1 VLAAAFCL
9 GKVGVTKQQLTQIK
23 RPPKVKIPA
32 NSIYSRSRSF
42 PSVKFE
48 SDSHLTS
55 FGGLVIFQPLFA
67 RLNLWERLAAC
78 CAHLEQGSLYS
89 HALTLRMLVVHLLL
103 GFNRLRD
110 LEYYNS
116 DPMVLRTLG
125 LKQMPSVPTL
135 SRLLAR
141 FDGRSTAAL
150 RDCVRDFVLER
161 LAALRLPSITLD
173 FDGSV
178 LSTKRHAEGT
188 AVGFNQHKKGA
199 RSYYP
204 LFCTVAQTGQA
215 LDVLHR
221 SGNVHDSNGALDF
234 IEQCVARVRAHLPR
248 VRIEVRIDSAFFSD
262 ASVRALEALGV
273 SYTISVPFERFVE
286 LKGKIEARRKWR
298 AIPGRDDA
306 SYFEE
311 RWKPRSWA
319 RKARF
324 LFIRTLEPKQDKEPV
339 QLDLFRPVDNQW
351 QHKVILTNKISGAG
365 KVAAY
370 HEGRGYQE
378 KIFADMKQD
387 VSLSYV
393 PCRRRAANETWLL
406 CAMLTH
412 NLGRELQL
420 SAQPEPRPATMKRT
434 VLWVF
439 ESLASLRRNV
449 IQRAAR
455 LTRPQGKW
463 TLTLP
468 EIPALR
474 SAIERYAL

>member
-1 VLAAAFCL
+1 MLAAAFCL
-9 GKVGVTKQQLTQIK
+9 GKVGVTKQQLTQNK

-32 NSIYSRSRSF
+32 NSIYSRARSI

-48 SDSHLTS
+48 ADSHMTS

-67 RLNLWERLAAC
+67 KLNLWERLAGC

-89 HALTLRMLVVHLLL
+89 HALTLRLLVVHLLL

-110 LEYYNS
+110 LEYYNR

-135 SRLLAR
+135 SRLLAG
-141 FDGRSTAAL
+141 FDGRSTDAM
-150 RDCVRDFVLER
+150 RGCVRDLVLER

-188 AVGFNQHKKGA
+188 AVGFNKHKKGA

-215 LDVLHR
+215 FDMLHR
-221 SGNVHDSNGALDF
+221 SGNVHDSNGALAF
-234 IEQCVARVRAHLPR
+234 IAQCVTQVRERLPR

-286 LKGKIEARRKWR
+286 LKGRIEARRKWQ

-306 SYFEE
+306 AYFEQ
-311 RWKPRSWA
+311 RWKPQSWA

-324 LFIRTLEPKQDKEPV
+324 IFIRTFEAQQDKEPV
-339 QLDLFRPVDNQW
+339 QLDLFRPVDSQW
-351 QHKVILTNKISGAG
+351 QYKVIITNKTSGAG

-378 KIFADMKQD
+378 KMFGDMKQD
-387 VSLSYV
+387 VQLGYV
-393 PCRRRAANETWLL
+393 PCRRRGANETWLL
-406 CAMLTH
+406 SAMLAH

-439 ESLASLRRNV
+439 ESLATLRRNV

-474 SAIERYAL
+474 AAIERYAL